1 MKKETISEELYKRA
15 LMHIPWGTQ
24 TNAKRPILDYAGVMP
39 FYIEKA
45 KGCRFWDVDADEYI
59 DYRLALGPVILGYGY
74 DEVDKAVRT
83 QLEKG
88 VLFSMASPVEIELAE
103 EICSTVPSIEMVRF
117 GKNGVDANASNIRI
131 SRAYTGKKK
140 IVRCGYNGYHDWFS
154 TGIEGN
160 GVPKLL
166 SEFVYEVS
174 YGDVEGLEKILKK
187 DASNISCIL
196 SVPYDFNEDISGD
209 YPRAL
214 RKLADEYDVILI
226 FDEVLTGFRLSIGG
240 AQEYF
245 GVRPDLTSFA
255 KAIANGFPLSAYGG
269 KQKLME
275 KLNDFVITTTY
286 AGETLSIAAAI
297 ATLKVM
303 KKEHVH
309 DHIFKM
315 GGRLMNGFHGIAS
328 RFGVEIKIGG
338 FPVASYTLFNYGDK
352 DKNNRLQFAL
362 NRELFKEHV
371 FVYDRWFISFSHKE
385 ADIDETLN
393 RFERA
398 LKRSLK

>member
-1 MKKETISEELYKRA
+1 MTVSEDLLNRA
-15 LMHIPWGTQ
+15 LRHIPWGTQ
-24 TNAKRPILDYAGVMP
+24 TNAKRPILDYAGEMP
-39 FYIEKA
+39 FFIESA
-45 KGCRFWDVDADEYI
+45 KGCRFRDVDGDEYI

-74 DEVDKAVRT
+74 PAVDEAVRA

-103 EICSTVPSIEMVRF
+103 TICRIVPSVEMVRY
-117 GKNGVDANASNIRI
+117 GKNGVDANASNVRI
-131 SRAYTGKKK
+131 ARAYTGKDK
-140 IVRCGYNGYHDWFS
+140 IIRCGYNGYHDWFS

-160 GVPKLL
+160 GVPKFLADY
-166 SEFVYEVS
+166 VYEVR
-174 YGDVEGLEKILKK
+174 YGDVEGLEKILKR

-196 SVPYDFNEDISGD
+196 CAPYDFNEDISGD
-209 YPRAL
+209 YPRAV
-214 RKLADEYDVILI
+214 RRLADEYGMILI

-269 KQKLME
+269 KRELMG
-275 KLNDFVITTTY
+275 KLNDFVLTATY

-303 KKEHVH
+303 EENKVHEHIH
-309 DHIFKM
+309 RM
-315 GGRLMNGFHGIAS
+315 GKRLMAGFSEIAK
-328 RFGVEIKIGG
+328 RVGVEVKVGG
-338 FPVASYTLFNYGDK
+338 FPVASYCLFNYPDSQ
-352 DKNNRLQFAL
+352 KNRKLQVEL
-362 NRELFKEHV
+362 NRELLKEHV

-385 ADIDETLN
+385 ADIDETLGK
-393 RFERA
+393 FERA
-398 LKRSLK
+398 LKRCLKN